1 MTNRLPYS
9 TLAGNLAASDTF
21 KQLIEYMVL
30 ISEDARKIANLRAV
44 GGDADTALWWNKVAN
59 NFDKIAT
66 VVTHLAKGKTGS
78 SVGFTKDRR
87 V

>member
-1 MTNRLPYS
+1 MVNRLPYE

-21 KQLIEYMVL
+21 KQLIEYMIL
-30 ISEDARKIANLRAV
+30 ISEDARKIANLRAA
-44 GGDADTALWWNKVAN
+44 GGDAGSSSAWNAVAN

-78 SVGFTKDRR
+78 SVGYTK
-87 V
+87 

>member
-1 MTNRLPYS
+1 MMVNRLPYS

-30 ISEDARKIANLRAV
+30 ISEDARKIANLRQAA
-44 GGDADTALWWNKVAN
+44 GDEDKSTAWNIIGN
-59 NFDKIAT
+59 HFDKLAT

-78 SVGFTKDRR
+78 SVGYMK
-87 V
+87 